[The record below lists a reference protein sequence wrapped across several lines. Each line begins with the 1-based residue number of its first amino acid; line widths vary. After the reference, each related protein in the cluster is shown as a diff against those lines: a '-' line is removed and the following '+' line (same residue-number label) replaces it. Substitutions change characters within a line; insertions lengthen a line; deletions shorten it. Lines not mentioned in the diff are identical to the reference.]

1 MQKIVTIGGGTGQ
14 YQILRGLKNY
24 ECDIT
29 AVVTMADDG
38 GSSGKLRDEY
48 GVLPPGDFRQCLVAL
63 AEGERGEILRDLF
76 NYRYGED
83 NNVGNLII
91 ATLTNLY
98 GSSEGLKSANTL
110 FSLDNSNV
118 LPVTTDDVTLCANTK
133 KGKYL
138 KGETNLDLSLDED
151 DAIEEVFYESVPF
164 LYKETGKAIR
174 AADKIVICSGDLYR
188 SIVPTLLVKGMSD
201 AIKESSAMKI
211 YICNLFTKKGTFG
224 FRASD
229 FVREIEKYSGI
240 TFDKII
246 INTKV
251 PSEEIRKK
259 YLLENSAFV
268 ENDMQDDKRVV
279 VGNYVKEYPSERKT
293 LFRHVPE
300 KIAKE
305 IIAL

>member
-24 ECDIT
+24 ECEIT

-63 AEGERGEILRDLF
+63 AEGERGAILRDLF

-83 NNVGNLII
+83 NVGNQII

-110 FSLDNSNV
+110 FSFDNSRV
-118 LPVTTDDVTLCANTK
+118 LPVTTDDVTLCAYTK
-133 KGKYL
+133 NDKYI
-138 KGETNLDLSLDED
+138 KGETNLDLSLDEND
-151 DAIEEVFYESVPF
+151 VIEKVFYEPEPF
-164 LYKETGKAIR
+164 LYKDTGKAIR
-174 AADKIVICSGDLYR
+174 AADKIIICSGDLYR
-188 SIVPTLLVKGMSD
+188 SIIPTLIVKGMSD
-201 AIKESSAMKI
+201 AIKESPAMKI
-211 YICNLFTKKGTFG
+211 YVCNLFTKKGTFG
-224 FRASD
+224 FKASD

-240 TFDKII
+240 RFDKII
-246 INTKV
+246 MNTKI

-259 YLLENSAFV
+259 YLLENSSFV

-279 VGNYVKEYPSERKT
+279 VGDYVKEYPSEKKT
-293 LFRHVPE
+293 LFRHIPE
-300 KIAKE
+300 KIAKG